1 MTKNKNT
8 ENELVFLPLGG
19 SNEIGMNLNAYGF
32 GPPDAR
38 KWIIVDVGVT
48 FGDPST
54 PGVDIIVPDPVFLEG
69 EEIIGIVLTHAH
81 EDHIGALGWLW
92 PRIKA
97 PLYATPF
104 TAYLIREKLR
114 DAGIL
119 DQVKLHEV
127 PLGGTIHLGPFEVEM
142 VTITHSIAE
151 PNGLAIKTPLGVI
164 LHTGDW
170 KLDNDPVV
178 GERTDVDTIKRLGD
192 EGVLAMVCDSTNVF
206 VDGVAG
212 SEGDVRTALADLIS
226 GLKGRVAVGCFA
238 SNVARMDSVIHA
250 AEAAGRRVALAGRSM
265 FRITAA
271 AKSVGML
278 TDIKPFLSEEEA
290 RVWPADQIL
299 YLCTGSQGEQRAALS
314 RVAQGDHPFIKL
326 GRGDHCIFSS
336 RVIPGNELSIG
347 RLQDTLSERG
357 VRLYT
362 EKDHPGIHVS
372 GHPCRDE
379 LRQMYQ
385 WARPRIAVPTHGMRR
400 HIAEHALL
408 AKDMQVP
415 ETITP
420 RNGDMVRLAPGPA
433 AIIDEVPS
441 GRLFVD
447 GGMLVE
453 EAGEALRERRH
464 AASNGVLIVSFA
476 MDKRG
481 KIVSD
486 IDVRGIGLPGDEDS
500 PLGDVLDD
508 LAERVEQ
515 VVRGLKGEAL
525 EDETVIEQAIARTLK
540 KASQGVWSRRPIVE
554 TIVLR
559 L

>member
-1 MTKNKNT
+1 MSKTQD
-8 ENELVFLPLGG
+8 NELVFLPLGG
-19 SNEIGMNLNAYGF
+19 SNEIGMNLNAYGY
-32 GPPDAR
+32 GPAEDR
-38 KWIIVDVGVT
+38 RWIVVDVGVT
-48 FGDPST
+48 FGDNTT
-54 PGVDIIVPDPVFLEG
+54 PGVDVIVPDPTYLEG

-104 TAYLIREKLR
+104 TAFLIREKLR
-114 DAGIL
+114 DAGLL
-119 DQVKLHEV
+119 DQVTIHEV
-127 PLGGTIHLGPFEVEM
+127 PLGGTIDLGPFQVEM

-151 PNGLAIKTPLGVI
+151 PNGLAIKTPLGTV

-170 KLDNDPVV
+170 KIDNDPIV
-178 GERTDVDTIKRLGD
+178 GERTDVDTIRRLGD

-206 VDGVAG
+206 QEGVAG
-212 SEGDVRTALADLIS
+212 SEGEVKEALAELIG

-238 SNVARMDSVIHA
+238 SNVARMDSVIRA
-250 AEAAGRRVALAGRSM
+250 AEAAGRRVVLAGRSM
-265 FRITAA
+265 HRITAA

-278 TDIKPFLSEEEA
+278 SDLQPFLSEEEA
-290 RVWPADQIL
+290 RIWPADQIL
-299 YLCTGSQGEQRAALS
+299 YLCTGSQGEPRAALS
-314 RVAQGDHPFIKL
+314 RVAQGDHPFVRL
-326 GRGDHCIFSS
+326 GPGDHCIFSS
-336 RVIPGNELSIG
+336 RVIPGNELAIG
-347 RLQDTLSERG
+347 RLQDTLSDRG
-357 VRLYT
+357 VRIYT
-362 EKDHPGIHVS
+362 DKDHPGIHVS

-400 HIAEHALL
+400 HIAEHAAL
-408 AKDMQVP
+408 AREMQVP
-415 ETITP
+415 ETVTP

-433 AIIDEVPS
+433 AIVDEVPS

-453 EAGEALRERRH
+453 EAGEALKERRH
-464 AASNGVLIVSFA
+464 AASNGVLIVTFA
-476 MDKRG
+476 LDRRG

-486 IDVRGIGLPGDEDS
+486 IDVRGIGLPGDEDT

-508 LAERVEQ
+508 LAERAEQ
-515 VVRGLKGEAL
+515 AVLKLKGEAL
-525 EDETVIEQAIARTLK
+525 EDETVIEQAVARALK

-554 TIVLR
+554 TVVLR

>member
-1 MTKNKNT
+1 MTKNKSKD
-8 ENELVFLPLGG
+8 NELVFLPLGG

-32 GPPDAR
+32 GPAANR
-38 KWIIVDVGVT
+38 QWIVVDVGVT
-48 FGDPST
+48 FGDNST
-54 PGVDIIVPDPVFLEG
+54 PGVDVIVPDPTYLEG
-69 EEIIGIVLTHAH
+69 EDILGIVLTHAH

-104 TAYLIREKLR
+104 TAFLIREKLR
-114 DAGIL
+114 DAGLL
-119 DQVKLHEV
+119 DRVTLHEV
-127 PLGGTIHLGPFEVEM
+127 PLGGTIDLGPFHVEM

-151 PNGLAIKTPLGVI
+151 PNGLAIKTPLGTV

-170 KLDNDPVV
+170 KIDNDPVV

-206 VDGVAG
+206 QEGVAG
-212 SEGDVRTALADLIS
+212 SEGDVKVALAELIS

-238 SNVARMDSVIHA
+238 SNVARMDSVIRA
-250 AEAAGRRVALAGRSM
+250 AEAAGRRVVLAGRSM
-265 FRITAA
+265 HRITAA

-278 TDIKPFLSEEEA
+278 SDLQPFLSEEQA
-290 RVWPADQIL
+290 RHWPADEIL
-299 YLCTGSQGEQRAALS
+299 YLCTGSQGESRAALS
-314 RVAQGDHPFIKL
+314 RVAEGTHPFIKL
-326 GRGDHCIFSS
+326 GPGDHCIFSS
-336 RVIPGNELSIG
+336 RVIPGNELAIG

-357 VRLYT
+357 VRIYT
-362 EKDHPGIHVS
+362 EKEYRGIHVS

-385 WARPRIAVPTHGMRR
+385 WARPKVAVPTHGMRR
-400 HIAEHALL
+400 HLAEHALL

-415 ETITP
+415 ETVTP
-420 RNGDMVRLAPGPA
+420 RNGDMVRLAPGLA

-486 IDVRGIGLPGDEDS
+486 IDVRGLGLPGDEDS
-500 PLGDVLDD
+500 PLGDILDSM
-508 LAERVEQ
+508 AERVEQ
-515 VVRGLKGEAL
+515 VVRGLKGDAL
-525 EDETVIEQAIARTLK
+525 EDELVVEQAVARALK
-540 KASQGVWSRRPIVE
+540 KASQSVWDRRPIVE
-554 TIVLR
+554 TIILR

>member
-1 MTKNKNT
+1 MKTQKND
-8 ENELVFLPLGG
+8 ELVFLPLGG

-32 GPPDAR
+32 GPADNR
-38 KWIIVDVGVT
+38 QWIIVDVGVT

-54 PGVDIIVPDPVFLEG
+54 PGVDIIVPDPSFLEG
-69 EEIIGIVLTHAH
+69 ENILGIVLTHAH

-92 PRIKA
+92 PRMKA

-104 TAYLIREKLR
+104 TAFLIREKLR

-119 DQVKLHEV
+119 DQVTLHEV
-127 PLGGTIHLGPFEVEM
+127 PLGGTINLGPFEVEM

-178 GERTDVDTIKRLGD
+178 GERTDVETIKRLGD

-212 SEGDVRTALADLIS
+212 SEGDVKVALAELIQ

-238 SNVARMDSVIHA
+238 SNVARMDSVIRA

-265 FRITAA
+265 HRITAA

-278 TDIKPFLSEEEA
+278 SDVKPFLTENEA
-290 RVWPADQIL
+290 RHWPDEELL
-299 YLCTGSQGEQRAALS
+299 YLCTGSQGETRAALS
-314 RVAQGDHPFIKL
+314 RVAEGTHPFIKL
-326 GRGDHCIFSS
+326 SKGDHCIFSS

-347 RLQDTLSERG
+347 RLQDKLAERG

-415 ETITP
+415 ETVTP

-433 AIIDEVPS
+433 MIIDEVPS

-453 EAGEALRERRH
+453 EAGEAMRERKH
-464 AASNGVLIVSFA
+464 AASNGVLMVTFA

-481 KIVSD
+481 KIASD
-486 IDVRGIGLPGDEDS
+486 IDVRGIGLPGDDQR
-500 PLGDVLDD
+500 PLGDILDD
-508 LAERVEQ
+508 LAERAENA
-515 VVRGLKGEAL
+515 VRKLKGEAL
-525 EDETVIEQAIARTLK
+525 EDEMVIEQAVARVLK
-540 KASQGVWSRRPIVE
+540 KASQQIWDRRPIVE
-554 TIVLR
+554 TVVLR
-559 L
+559 V

>member
-1 MTKNKNT
+1 MKKSDS
-8 ENELVFLPLGG
+8 NELVFLPLGG
-19 SNEIGMNLNAYGF
+19 SNEVGMNLNAYGF
-32 GPPDAR
+32 GPAHDR

-54 PGVDIIVPDPVFLEG
+54 PGVDVIVPDPTFLEG
-69 EEIIGIVLTHAH
+69 ENILGIVLTHAH
-81 EDHIGALGWLW
+81 EDHIGALAWLW

-104 TAYLIREKLR
+104 TAFLIREKLR
-114 DAGIL
+114 DAGIHEE
-119 DQVKLHEV
+119 VELHEA
-127 PLGGTIHLGPFEVEM
+127 PLGSTLNLGPFEVTY

-151 PNGLAIKTPLGVI
+151 PNGLAIKTPLGTV

-170 KLDNDPVV
+170 KIDNDPVV
-178 GERTDVDTIKRLGD
+178 GERTDVEFIQKLGD

-212 SEGDVRTALADLIS
+212 SEGDVKVALADLIKD
-226 GLKGRVAVGCFA
+226 LKGRVAVGCFA
-238 SNVARMDSVIHA
+238 SNVARMDSVIRA

-265 FRITAA
+265 HRITAA

-278 TDIKPFLSEEEA
+278 NDVKPFLSEQEA
-290 RVWPADQIL
+290 RVWPADEIL
-299 YLCTGSQGEQRAALS
+299 YLCTGSQGEVRAALS
-314 RVAQGDHPFIKL
+314 RVAEGTHPFVKL
-326 GRGDHCIFSS
+326 GLGDHCIFSS

-347 RLQDTLSERG
+347 RLQDKLADRG

-379 LRQMYQ
+379 LRQMYN
-385 WARPRIAVPTHGMRR
+385 WARPQIAVPTHGMRR
-400 HIAEHALL
+400 HLMEHANL
-408 AKDMQVP
+408 ARDMQVP
-415 ETITP
+415 ETVTP

-453 EAGEALRERRH
+453 EAGEALRERKH
-464 AASNGVLIVSFA
+464 AASNGVLVVSFA
-476 MDKRG
+476 LDKRG
-481 KIVSD
+481 RIVSD
-486 IDVRGIGLPGDEDS
+486 IDVRGIGLPGDAER

-508 LAERVEQ
+508 LAERAEQ
-515 VVRGLKGEAL
+515 AVRNLKGDAL
-525 EDETVIEQAIARTLK
+525 EDELVIEQAVSRALK
-540 KASQGVWSRRPIVE
+540 KASQQVWDRRPIVE
-554 TIVLR
+554 TVVLR

>member
-1 MTKNKNT
+1 MTK
-8 ENELVFLPLGG
+8 EQSNELVFLPLGG

-32 GPPDAR
+32 GPADNR
-38 KWIIVDVGVT
+38 QWIVVDVGVT
-48 FGDPST
+48 FGDNST
-54 PGVDIIVPDPVFLEG
+54 PGVDVIVPDPSFLEG
-69 EEIIGIVLTHAH
+69 EDIIGIVLTHAH

-104 TAYLIREKLR
+104 TAFLIREKLR

-119 DQVKLHEV
+119 DRVTLNEV
-127 PLGGTIHLGPFEVEM
+127 PLGGSIDLGPFQVEM

-151 PNGLAIKTPLGVI
+151 PNGLAIKTPLGTV

-170 KLDNDPVV
+170 KIDNDPVV
-178 GERTDVDTIKRLGD
+178 GERTDIETIRRLGD
-192 EGVLAMVCDSTNVF
+192 EGVLAMICDSTNVF
-206 VDGVAG
+206 QEGVAG
-212 SEGDVRTALADLIS
+212 SEGDVKIALAELIS

-238 SNVARMDSVIHA
+238 SNVARMDSVIRA
-250 AEAAGRRVALAGRSM
+250 AQAAGRRVALAGRSM
-265 FRITAA
+265 HRITAA

-278 TDIKPFLSEEEA
+278 SDLQPFLSEEQA
-290 RVWPADQIL
+290 RHWPADEIL
-299 YLCTGSQGEQRAALS
+299 YLCTGSQGESRAALS
-314 RVAQGDHPFIKL
+314 RVAEGTHPFIKL
-326 GRGDHCIFSS
+326 GPGDHCIFSS
-336 RVIPGNELSIG
+336 RVIPGNELAIG

-357 VRLYT
+357 VRIYT
-362 EKDHPGIHVS
+362 DKDHPGIHVS

-385 WARPRIAVPTHGMRR
+385 WARPHVAVPTHGMRR

-408 AKDMQVP
+408 AREMQVP
-415 ETITP
+415 ETVTP
-420 RNGDMVRLAPGPA
+420 RNGDMVLLAPGPA
-433 AIIDEVPS
+433 RIIDEVPS

-453 EAGEALRERRH
+453 EAGAALRERRH
-464 AASNGVLIVSFA
+464 AASNGILIVSFA
-476 MDKRG
+476 MDRRG

-486 IDVRGIGLPGDEDS
+486 IDVRGLGLPGDEES
-500 PLGDVLDD
+500 PLGDLLDD

-525 EDETVIEQAIARTLK
+525 QDEVVVEQAVARALK
-540 KASQGVWSRRPIVE
+540 KASIQIWDRRPIVE
-554 TIVLR
+554 TIILR

>member
-1 MTKNKNT
+1 MTKEKS
-8 ENELVFLPLGG
+8 NELVFLPLGG
-19 SNEIGMNLNAYGF
+19 SNEIGMNLNAYGY
-32 GPPDAR
+32 GPADDR
-38 KWIIVDVGVT
+38 EWIVVDVGVT

-54 PGVDIIVPDPVFLEG
+54 PGVDVIVPDPTYLEG
-69 EEIIGIVLTHAH
+69 ENIRGIVLTHAH

-92 PRIKA
+92 PRLKA

-104 TAYLIREKLR
+104 TAFLIREKLR
-114 DAGIL
+114 DAGLL
-119 DQVKLHEV
+119 DRVTLHEV
-127 PLGGTIHLGPFEVEM
+127 PLGGTIDLGPFQVEM

-151 PNGLAIKTPLGVI
+151 PNGLAITTPLGVV

-170 KLDNDPVV
+170 KIDNDPVV
-178 GERTDVDTIKRLGD
+178 GERTDVDTIRRLGD

-206 VDGVAG
+206 VEGVAG
-212 SEGDVRTALADLIS
+212 SEGDVKVALAELIS

-238 SNVARMDSVIHA
+238 SNVARMDSVIRA
-250 AEAAGRRVALAGRSM
+250 AEAAGRRVVLAGRSM
-265 FRITAA
+265 HRITAA

-278 TDIKPFLSEEEA
+278 SDIQPFLSEEQA
-290 RVWPADQIL
+290 RGWPADQIL
-299 YLCTGSQGEQRAALS
+299 YLCTGSQGEARAALS
-314 RVAQGDHPFIKL
+314 RVAEGNHPFIKL
-326 GRGDHCIFSS
+326 GPGDHCIFSS
-336 RVIPGNELSIG
+336 RVIPGNELAIG

-357 VRLYT
+357 VRIYT
-362 EKDHPGIHVS
+362 EKEHRGIHVS

-385 WARPRIAVPTHGMRR
+385 WARPQIAVPTHGMRR
-400 HIAEHALL
+400 HLAEHALL

-415 ETITP
+415 ETVTP

-433 AIIDEVPS
+433 MIIDEVPS

-486 IDVRGIGLPGDEDS
+486 IDVRGLGLPGDEES
-500 PLGDVLDD
+500 PLGDILDD
-508 LAERVEQ
+508 LAEKAEAAVLR
-515 VVRGLKGEAL
+515 LKGEAL
-525 EDETVIEQAIARTLK
+525 EDEAVVEQAVARALK
-540 KASQGVWSRRPIVE
+540 KASQSVWDRRPIVE
-554 TIVLR
+554 TIILR